1 MNQLFDRF
9 FDLVNTRINHFQNF
23 NSFSEDSLR
32 YDFYYALMQQY
43 GLLPHQ
49 LILEQAIPPTQFIAR
64 ERDLAVLRQGRHTDK
79 PEFDLRVDA
88 FGGLQ
93 NGLLCEFAYFRS
105 PEIGTLDVT
114 GAYGKILN
122 EIHRLALLKHFQ
134 NTPAIE
140 GYANFNDYRSL
151 LVCITDSVMLGYGN
165 GTRGRRPAALIQ
177 DIFRLDNQFLSPPL
191 ANGIINAIDPRFKAK
206 TNHLNII
213 PTARRIFNRNNQ
225 PEEPNWGVWIWE
237 VNFVQND

>member
-1 MNQLFDRF
+1 MNLLFNRF
-9 FDLVNTRINHFQNF
+9 FDLVQTRLDYYG
-23 NSFSEDSLR
+23 SFKKFGEDSIR
-32 YDFYYALMQQY
+32 YDFYFALMQQY

-49 LILEQAIPPTQFIAR
+49 IILEQAIPPTQFIDR
-64 ERDLAVLRQGRHTDK
+64 ERDLEALRQGRHTDK

-140 GYANFNDYRSL
+140 GYANFNHYKCL
-151 LVCITDSVMLGYGN
+151 LVCVTDSVMLGYGN
-165 GTRGRRPAALIQ
+165 GSRGRRPAALIQ
-177 DIFRLDNQFLSPPL
+177 DVFTLDNQFLSPPL
-191 ANGIINAIDPRFKAK
+191 ASGIIKAIDSKFKTK
-206 TNHLNII
+206 TDQLNII
-213 PTARRIFNRNNQ
+213 PTARRIFNRNDQ
-225 PEEPNWGVWIWE
+225 PEDPNWGVWIWE
-237 VNFVQND
+237 VYYVQQ